1 MRIIRHRKIVG
12 VLGVGGLI
20 WSSTWVFSS
29 LRTVLNSVFEI
40 EKDRKFLRGKGI
52 DLFMVF
58 SAGMFLLMSMVLTS
72 AITFMQ
78 GSPIGPFLDMRPIT
92 RFILRYLIP
101 FFFTLWMSFL
111 IYKFI
116 PNKRIHFKSA
126 FKAAFFTSLM
136 WEVAK
141 QLFGWYVLHVGRLSM
156 VYGSLSTLAVF
167 FLLVYYSSAILIL
180 GGEVAFLIE
189 KKRNE
194 PAF

>member
-1 MRIIRHRKIVG
+1 
-12 VLGVGGLI
+12 
-20 WSSTWVFSS
+20 
-29 LRTVLNSVFEI
+29 
-40 EKDRKFLRGKGI
+40 
-52 DLFMVF
+52 
-58 SAGMFLLMSMVLTS
+58 
-72 AITFMQ
+72 
-78 GSPIGPFLDMRPIT
+78 
-92 RFILRYLIP
+92 
-101 FFFTLWMSFL
+101 MSFL

-116 PNKRIHFKSA
+116 PNKRVHVKSG

-156 VYGSLSTLAVF
+156 VYGSLSTLAIF